1 MPDIFHSFNTYME
14 EHNYPL
20 CASDIVKKIVLS
32 SDLFSRKFVDEHG
45 GGELIIL
52 FFKMLLFFYIQQLP
66 SFLIPYFQ
74 FNIKMKK

>member
-45 GGELIIL
+45 GGSSL
-52 FFKMLLFFYIQQLP
+52 FYFLKCCFSFTFSNCLLFSSHI
-66 SFLIPYFQ
+66 SNLIS
-74 FNIKMKK
+74 K